1 MDIKNWIVW
10 PFVVIFWIILMLW
23 TFKVGDF
30 FIAVREMV
38 VFIITLI
45 EGVFFSTIFA
55 GLSGVLLYF
64 LLVLWFAIYQKHIDQ
79 IAINSEEVSDIKSI
93 SDRFKVISRSMDG
106 MESSIH
112 RLANTL
118 EKIQEDMEVHKPLKD
133 IQKNKEIEDA
143 ANSFKF

>member
-23 TFKVGDF
+23 NLKVGDF
-30 FIAVREMV
+30 FIAVRE
-38 VFIITLI
+38 IIALI
-45 EGVFFSTIFA
+45 LKLIGSAFYSTIFA
-55 GLSGVLLYF
+55 TLSGVLLY
-64 LLVLWFAIYQKHIDQ
+64 LLIVLWFAIYQKHVDQ
-79 IAINSEEVSDIKSI
+79 IANNAEEVSDIKSI

-106 MESSIH
+106 MESSMR

-133 IQKNKEIEDA
+133 IQKSKEIENA
-143 ANSFKF
+143 AKSFKF

>member
-23 TFKVGDF
+23 TLKVGDF
-30 FIAVREMV
+30 FIAVREMIH
-38 VFIITLI
+38 FILTLI

-55 GLSGVLLYF
+55 ALSGVLLYF
-64 LLVLWFAIYQKHIDQ
+64 LLVLWFAIYQKHVDQ

-106 MESSIH
+106 MESSMR